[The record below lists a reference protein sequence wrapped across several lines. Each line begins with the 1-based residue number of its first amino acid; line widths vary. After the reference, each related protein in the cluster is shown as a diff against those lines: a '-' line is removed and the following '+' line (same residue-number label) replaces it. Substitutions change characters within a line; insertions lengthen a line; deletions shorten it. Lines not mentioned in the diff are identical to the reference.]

1 MEVFECSICLESL
14 DLTQQKQLPCGHIF
28 HSECLKKI
36 IKKVCPLRRRKIGRT
51 EECDEEE
58 QLHHGF
64 GYSPLYLVDHADF
77 VQKKKKYLIIFFI

>member
-36 IKKVCPLRRRKIGRT
+36 IKKVCPLCRRKIGRT

-64 GYSPLYLVDHADF
+64 GYSPF
-77 VQKKKKYLIIFFI
+77 VSGGPCRFCSKKKNI

>member
-36 IKKVCPLRRRKIGRT
+36 IKKVCPLEKKNRKNRRM
-51 EECDEEE
+51 
-58 QLHHGF
+58 
-64 GYSPLYLVDHADF
+64 
-77 VQKKKKYLIIFFI
+77 